1 MENRALLIQKT
12 IKAGILAKGS
22 RLQRFFHAPVRYG
35 LGLLFSKW
43 LYRFTWSTWRVSS
56 TTFFGEK
63 ITLALPAGLDIFLL
77 GLKSHD
83 SELRLARFLIR
94 YLKEGAVFYDVGA
107 HLGFFSL
114 LATRLVGTGGKV
126 YGFEASSEM
135 AGYYRDNSKHVSN
148 IQANHLAVSNTNGFI
163 RFFEFPV
170 LYSEYNSVDQSQYAT
185 ASWFKSMK
193 PDEVEVAC
201 TTLDS
206 FSQKE
211 HACPDIIKIDVE
223 GAEQLVLEGSKE
235 LLAGCKPVVVL
246 EFIPPSS
253 GQWQD
258 CSHGKALLILFDAG
272 YELYTINNKGGLE
285 KTKPDDYLLSGFD
298 SDNLVCI
305 HPDNFPTACLAD

>member
-12 IKAGILAKGS
+12 IKAEKLAKGS

-43 LYRFTWSTWRVSS
+43 LYKVTRATWRVQ
-56 TTFFGEK
+56 TNTFFGEK
-63 ITLALPAGLDIFLL
+63 MTLALPAGLDIFLL

-94 YLKEGAVFYDVGA
+94 YLKEGAVFFDVGA

-114 LATRLVGTGGKV
+114 LAARLVGSGERV
-126 YGFEASSEM
+126 YGFEASPEM
-135 AGYYRDNSKHVSN
+135 AGYYRDNSKQFPN
-148 IQANHLAVSNTNGFI
+148 IRANHLAVSNTNGFI
-163 RFFEFPV
+163 RFYEFPV
-170 LYSEYNSVDQSQYAT
+170 LYSEYNSVDQAQYT
-185 ASWFKSMK
+185 SASWFRSMK
-193 PDEVEVAC
+193 PKEVEVAC

-206 FSQKE
+206 FLQKE
-211 HACPDIIKIDVE
+211 QVCPDIIKIDVE

-235 LLAGCKPVVVL
+235 LLSGCKPVVVL

-258 CSHGKALLILFDAG
+258 GSHGKALLFLFDAG
-272 YELYTINNKGGLE
+272 YELYLINHKGQLE
-285 KTKPDDYLLSGFD
+285 KTKPDDYLLTGFD

-305 HPDNFPTACLAD
+305 HPGNIPTACFAD